1 MNAVNVKGQP
11 SSLKQRL
18 KIESPLKM
26 MKNAFYFMPKALFI
40 RYLHIYPDF
49 LLMQENGWIR
59 RLRFISRFMKP
70 QAEQQMI
77 TINTSP
83 NISRSKCSQAMKFG
97 QLTEYNMRNVF

>member
-49 LLMQENGWIR
+49 LLM
-59 RLRFISRFMKP
+59 
-70 QAEQQMI
+70 
-77 TINTSP
+77 
-83 NISRSKCSQAMKFG
+83 
-97 QLTEYNMRNVF
+97 